1 MVTMNNILA
10 FVKKA
15 MNDDLNISTFKDET
29 ISYSTYIIEIKGEN
43 RYCEIRLCDKNIII
57 ISMPGLNNIYIKNI
71 PEQDLLLFKLLF
83 LEVKEYSNN
92 KSLEYFNS
100 FFKNEENKEVKVDDL
115 DDDEDDELDE
125 RNNGRNYT
133 K

>member
-15 MNDDLNISTFKDET
+15 MNDNLDISTFKDET
-29 ISYSTYIIEIKGEN
+29 TSYFTIEIKGEN
-43 RYCEIRLCDKNIII
+43 KYCEVRLYDKNTIII
-57 ISMPGLNNIYIKNI
+57 YLSGLNNICIKNI

-83 LEVKEYSNN
+83 LEAEEYSNN
-92 KSLEYFNS
+92 KSLEYFNN
-100 FFKNEENKEVKVDDL
+100 FFKKEENKEIKVDDL

>member
-15 MNDDLNISTFKDET
+15 MNDDLDISTFKDET
-29 ISYSTYIIEIKGEN
+29 TSYFTYNIEIKGKN

-57 ISMPGLNNIYIKNI
+57 IYLPGLNNIRIKNV

-83 LEVKEYSNN
+83 LETEEYSNN
-92 KSLEYFNS
+92 KSLEYFNN
-100 FFKNEENKEVKVDDL
+100 FFKKEENKEVKVDDL
-115 DDDEDDELDE
+115 DDDDD
-125 RNNGRNYT
+125 
-133 K
+133 